1 MPRGI
6 LHVLLGSSLLFF
18 VACDRW
24 RSSPEGAGESP
35 LGSGRSAELVAST
48 HEGTTEAGGEDSLGA
63 GLVQMTVDREAAAG
77 IVCEEVKRGPFT
89 NALDLTGKVSLNEDQ
104 LAHVFPL
111 VEGVV
116 DSVLVQFGQTVKKG
130 EPLVTVRSREVGQAK
145 LDLMQYRMVRD
156 FAQSRDQWSQRVA
169 VNTLDLIAAMRSNA
183 TMDQIEQQFRDRPMG
198 EYRNQLMNAY
208 VAFFRSS
215 MDLQRLGSLP
225 ETGAVPAKQRQ
236 AAESA
241 VTADRAS
248 LQAALEQIGQDAS
261 RAAQL
266 ASQALKEAEL
276 QVAIASANLQI
287 LGYEPQELE
296 ASMADGSGEG
306 MALYPVR
313 SPLDGTVIEKDVVL
327 LERAHPDQQ
336 MLTIADLSTVW
347 IKTDIYEQQLPWL
360 RDADRRR
367 IQFRSEAWP
376 GRTFEADVFFTGE
389 IVDQA
394 TRTVSMIARAEN
406 PERLLKPGMF
416 VTVSIPGNPQSDA
429 IQVPAAAVL
438 EHAGNSFVFVRQ
450 APGRYLRKDV
460 VIGRRSGDQQEIVS
474 GVTAGDPVVVSGAF
488 TLKSLL
494 LEAFLGEE

>member
-1 MPRGI
+1 MPRRI
-6 LHVLLGSSLLFF
+6 LHLLLWSSLLSFA
-18 VACDRW
+18 ACDRW
-24 RSSPEGAGESP
+24 RSSPEETGDSP
-35 LGSGRSAELVAST
+35 LGNSRQEDLASATPQRSTAD
-48 HEGTTEAGGEDSLGA
+48 AGSDSSA
-63 GLVQMTVDREAAAG
+63 AALVQMTVEQESAAG
-77 IVCEEVKRGPFT
+77 IVCEEVKRGPMV
-89 NALDLTGKVSLNEDQ
+89 NAIDLTGKVSLNEDQ

-116 DSVLVQFGQTVKKG
+116 DSVLVQFGQKVRKG

-156 FAQSRDQWSQRVA
+156 FAQSRDQWSQQVA
-169 VNTLDLIAAMRSNA
+169 ANTLDLIAAMRSNA

-266 ASQALKEAEL
+266 ASQALKEADL
-276 QVAIASANLQI
+276 QVAIALANLQI
-287 LGYEPQELE
+287 LGYDPQELE
-296 ASMADGSGEG
+296 ISMADSGGEG
-306 MALYPVR
+306 MALYPIR

-376 GRTFEADVFFTGE
+376 GQTFEAEVFFTGE

-406 PERLLKPGMF
+406 SERLLKPGMF
-416 VTVSIPGNPQSDA
+416 VTVTIPGNPQSDA
-429 IQVPAAAVL
+429 IQLPSGAIL
-438 EHAGNSFVFVRQ
+438 EHAGKSFVFVRQ
-450 APGRYLRKDV
+450 SPGRYLRKDV
-460 VIGRRSGDQQEIVS
+460 IIGRRSGDQQEIVS

>member
-1 MPRGI
+1 VGHSPPEISRP
-6 LHVLLGSSLLFF
+6 
-18 VACDRW
+18 VAV
-24 RSSPEGAGESP
+24 
-35 LGSGRSAELVAST
+35 AETT
-48 HEGTTEAGGEDSLGA
+48 HESAKAEAGKDSSTA
-63 GLVQMTVDREAAAG
+63 TSVQMTVDQESAAG
-77 IVCEEVKRGPFT
+77 IVCEEVKRG
-89 NALDLTGKVSLNEDQ
+89 ALANTIDLTGKVSLNEDQ

-116 DSVLVQFGQTVKKG
+116 DSVLVQFGQTVRKG
-130 EPLVTVRSREVGQAK
+130 DPLVTVRSREVGQAK

-169 VNTLDLIAAMRSNA
+169 ANTLDLIAAMRSNA

-198 EYRNQLMNAY
+198 DYRNQLMNAY

-248 LQAALEQIGQDAS
+248 LQAALEQIGQDAARS
-261 RAAQL
+261 AQL
-266 ASQALKEAEL
+266 ASQALKEAEM
-276 QVAIASANLQI
+276 QVAIATANLQI

-296 ASMADGSGEG
+296 TSMAESGGEG

-327 LERAHPDQQ
+327 LERAHPNQQ

-347 IKTDIYEQQLPWL
+347 IKTDIYEQQLSWL
-360 RDADRRR
+360 RDADRRP

-376 GRTFEADVFFTGE
+376 GRTFEAEVFFTGE

-416 VTVSIPGNPQSDA
+416 VSVSIPGSPQSDA
-429 IQVPAAAVL
+429 ILVPATAIL
-438 EHAGNSFVFVRQ
+438 ENTGKSFVFVRQ
-450 APGRYLRKDV
+450 SPGLYLRKDV
-460 VIGRRSGDQQEIVS
+460 TVGRRSGDQQEIVS
-474 GVTAGDPVVVSGAF
+474 GVHAGDPVVVSGAF

-494 LEAFLGEE
+494 LEALLGEE

>member
-6 LHVLLGSSLLFF
+6 LLGLLWSSLLFF
-18 VACDRW
+18 TACDRW
-24 RSSPEGAGESP
+24 KSSSEGVEDSP
-35 LGSGRSAELVAST
+35 LGGSRPAELVAST
-48 HEGTTEAGGEDSLGA
+48 HAGATEGAGEDSLGGA
-63 GLVQMTVDREAAAG
+63 LVQMTVDQESAAG
-77 IVCEEVKRGPFT
+77 IVCEEVKRGPL
-89 NALDLTGKVSLNEDQ
+89 ADAMDLTGKVSLNEDQ

-169 VNTLDLIAAMRSNA
+169 ANTLDLIAAMRSNA

-276 QVAIASANLQI
+276 QVAIALANLQI

-296 ASMADGSGEG
+296 ATMADGGGEG

-347 IKTDIYEQQLPWL
+347 IKTDVYEQQLSWL

-367 IQFRSEAWP
+367 IQFQSEAWP
-376 GRTFEADVFFTGE
+376 GRTFEAEVFFTGE

-438 EHAGNSFVFVRQ
+438 EHAGMSFVFVRQ
-450 APGRYLRKDV
+450 SPGRYLRKDV
-460 VIGRRSGDQQEIVS
+460 IIGRRSGDHQEIVS
-474 GVTAGDPVVVSGAF
+474 GVATGDPVVVSGAF

>member
-1 MPRGI
+1 MPRSI
-6 LHVLLGSSLLFF
+6 SQVLLWTSLVSFT
-18 VACDRW
+18 ACDRW
-24 RSSPEGAGESP
+24 RSSPDGMGDSPQETSGQSVLTEGSDERATADAGGDSP
-35 LGSGRSAELVAST
+35 
-48 HEGTTEAGGEDSLGA
+48 TEA
-63 GLVQMTVDREAAAG
+63 LVQMTAQQESAAE
-77 IVCEEVKRGPFT
+77 IVCQEVKRGPLA

-116 DSVLVQFGQTVKKG
+116 DSVLVQFGQTVRKG
-130 EPLVTVRSREVGQAK
+130 QPLVTVRSREVGQAK
-145 LDLMQYRMVRD
+145 LDLLQYRMVRD
-156 FAQSRDQWSQRVA
+156 FAKSRDQWGQQVA
-169 VNTLDLIAAMRSNA
+169 QNTLDLIAAMRSSA

-208 VAFFRSS
+208 VAFFRST

-266 ASQALKEAEL
+266 ASQALKEADL

-296 ASMADGSGEG
+296 TSMTESSGEG
-306 MALYPVR
+306 IALYPVR

-376 GRTFEADVFFTGE
+376 GRNFEAEVFFTGE
-389 IVDQA
+389 IVDPA

-416 VTVSIPGNPQSDA
+416 VTVSIPGNPQSDV
-429 IQVPAAAVL
+429 IQVPAGAIL
-438 EHAGNSFVFVRQ
+438 EHAGKSFVFVRQ
-450 APGRYLRKDV
+450 SPGRYLRRDV
-460 VIGRRSGDQQEIVS
+460 TIGHRSGDQQEIVA
-474 GVTAGDPVVVSGAF
+474 GVAEGDPVVVSGGF

>member
-1 MPRGI
+1 MPRRI
-6 LHVLLGSSLLFF
+6 SQVLLWTSLLSFA
-18 VACDRW
+18 ACDRW
-24 RSSPEGAGESP
+24 RSSPEGTADSP
-35 LGSGRSAELVAST
+35 LEISGQPELTDST
-48 HEGTTEAGGEDSLGA
+48 HQGAAADAGIDSPTV
-63 GLVQMTVDREAAAG
+63 GLVQMTADQESAAG
-77 IVCEEVKRGPFT
+77 IVCEDVKRGPLA

-116 DSVLVQFGQTVKKG
+116 DSVLVQFGQTVRKG

-156 FAQSRDQWSQRVA
+156 FAQSRDQWSQQVA
-169 VNTLDLIAAMRSNA
+169 RNTLDLIATMRSNA

-261 RAAQL
+261 RATQL

-276 QVAIASANLQI
+276 QVAIATANLQI
-287 LGYEPQELE
+287 LGYGPQDLE
-296 ASMADGSGEG
+296 ESMAGSSGEG

-347 IKTDIYEQQLPWL
+347 IKTDVYEQQLSWL
-360 RDADRRR
+360 RDADRRK

-376 GRTFEADVFFTGE
+376 GRTFEAEVFFTGE

-416 VTVSIPGNPQSDA
+416 VTVSIPGNPKSDA
-429 IQVPAAAVL
+429 IQVPVGAVL
-438 EHAGNSFVFVRQ
+438 ENVGKSFVFVRQ
-450 APGRYLRKDV
+450 SPGRYLRKDV
-460 VIGRRSGDQQEIVS
+460 TLGARSGDQQEILS
-474 GVTAGDPVVVSGAF
+474 GITAGDLVVVSGAF

-494 LEAFLGEE
+494 LEALLGEE

>member
-1 MPRGI
+1 LSSGI
-6 LHVLLGSSLLFF
+6 RH
-18 VACDRW
+18 
-24 RSSPEGAGESP
+24 PAG
-35 LGSGRSAELVAST
+35 V
-48 HEGTTEAGGEDSLGA
+48 TEASHESSAADAGDDSPA
-63 GLVQMTVDREAAAG
+63 EGLVQLTVDRESAAG
-77 IVCEEVKRGPFT
+77 IVCEEVKRGPLA
-89 NALDLTGKVSLNEDQ
+89 NAIDLTGKVSLNEDQ

-116 DSVLVQFGQTVKKG
+116 DSVLVQFGQTVRKG
-130 EPLVTVRSREVGQAK
+130 DAMVTVRSREVGQAK

-156 FAQSRDQWSQRVA
+156 FAQSRDEWSQRVA
-169 VNTLDLIAAMRSNA
+169 ANTLDLIAAMRSNA

-261 RAAQL
+261 RSAQV
-266 ASQALKEAEL
+266 ASQALKEAEM

-296 ASMADGSGEG
+296 TSMAESGGEG

-327 LERAHPDQQ
+327 LERAHPNQQ

-347 IKTDIYEQQLPWL
+347 IKTDIYEQQLPSI
-360 RDADRRR
+360 RDIDRRR

-376 GRTFEADVFFTGE
+376 GRTFEAEVFFTGE

-394 TRTVSMIARAEN
+394 TRTVSMIARADN

-416 VTVSIPGNPQSDA
+416 VTVSIPGDSKSDA
-429 IQVPAAAVL
+429 IQVPTAAVL
-438 EHAGNSFVFVRQ
+438 EHAGKSFVFVRQ
-450 APGRYLRKDV
+450 SPGAYLRKDV
-460 VIGRRSGDQQEIVS
+460 TIGRRSGGQQEIVS
-474 GVTAGDPVVVSGAF
+474 GLSEGDPVVVSGAF